1 MEKRFPRLKVL
12 ATSIVIMAVCILLL
26 FFQYLTGAKLFL
38 FNNVVSDG
46 VVQFYPQYYQLA
58 ELLEK
63 GQQLPTYIFSSGW
76 GNAIDLK
83 KIFDLFI
90 VMGGTEQ
97 IPYRIGLAIVL
108 KVLFAGGI
116 FSVYLYSTGKNRKT
130 CIIGGLAYA
139 FSAQVLIGGIWKNQ
153 GELAIIMAL
162 VLLVIECWKKKRSVW
177 NVLLTILTV
186 GIFCTQVS
194 LYFQLVYGF
203 VIIGYVVMTWWIG
216 YNQENKKRKIDKKIE
231 VFAGVVSVLIISVG
245 VWFLYSQLVSVFQ
258 SYRVQSGIAQWTEKW
273 KDTFTVHNIKEC
285 ITVYLRSLSPT
296 MLGVSGIE
304 MWYGEGPGAYCE
316 AGSYYCGLLMFLMV
330 PQAYGK
336 EKKRNIAYT
345 LLLTAVGILTFFP
358 AIRLVANG
366 FANTYFKLTRMFG
379 ILVILW
385 IAVQALHDVMEDR
398 DKLRL
403 KRLWITVAVLLFP
416 MIILSVWKYQG
427 KIYLQ
432 DMITV
437 LIFVLIYAVVLT
449 VYKKRKKEGKAL
461 KYCLVFLVCI
471 EVVTINYRF
480 INNTDAITAEEWE
493 NSYYQDGTI
502 EAVEEIKNKDNGF
515 FRVEKGY
522 RSGLLDDAGV
532 QGYYGTTYYA
542 GGVPA
547 QERTDFIVNLGLPA
561 LWNQRGYCGGAY
573 GNAAAEVLFAD
584 RYALAR
590 YDSCI
595 SHNYEKIG
603 QAGDINIF
611 KNENEFSIGFAYDAV
626 ITKEEFEKY
635 DYQDRRDIILQSCV
649 VENGS
654 SLLKEFDE
662 VKNLQTT
669 EAEPLR
675 SLEIENYEL
684 NTGINIEMIREN
696 ETVVVEVENAEE
708 ECLNV
713 VWSTPEE
720 AWKENRERIV
730 SIYEEYGRNELVL
743 DNQAGTTMF
752 VIQPF
757 STKELTTVDKVTIK
771 VYNTEDF
778 YKVYEQSVE
787 KLQESVLQ
795 LEEWSDTY
803 MKGNISVDSK
813 KLLYLS
819 IPYSKDWTY
828 LVDGEEVPAERVN
841 YAFTG
846 LVLEPGE
853 HEVEMIYG
861 R

>member
-12 ATSIVIMAVCILLL
+12 ATSTGIMAVCILFL
-26 FFQYLTGAKLFL
+26 FFKYLTGEKLFL
-38 FNNVVSDG
+38 FNHVVSDG

-76 GNAIDLK
+76 GNAIGLK

-162 VLLVIECWKKKRSVW
+162 FLLVIECWKKKRSVW

-194 LYFQLVYGF
+194 LYFQLVYGC

-216 YNQENKKRKIDKKIE
+216 YNQENKKRKLDKKIE
-231 VFAGVVSVLIISVG
+231 IFAGVVSVLIISVG
-245 VWFLYSQLVSVFQ
+245 VWFLYSQLVSIFQ

-296 MLGVSGIE
+296 ILGVSGIE

-437 LIFVLIYAVVLT
+437 LIFVLVYAVVLT
-449 VYKKRKKEGKAL
+449 VYKKREKEGRAL
-461 KYCLVFLVCI
+461 KYCLVFMVCI

-502 EAVEEIKNKDNGF
+502 EAVDKIKSQDDNF
-515 FRVEKGY
+515 YRVEKGY

-532 QGYYGTTYYA
+532 QGYYGTTYYI
-542 GGVPA
+542 GGVGNR
-547 QERTDFIVNLGLPA
+547 QQTELMVNLGMPA

-573 GNAAAEVLFAD
+573 GNAAAEALFAD
-584 RYALAR
+584 RYVLAR
-590 YDSCI
+590 YDECI
-595 SHNYEKIG
+595 SYNYQKVDKVGEV
-603 QAGDINIF
+603 NIF
-611 KNENEFSIGFAYDAV
+611 ENKNALPIGFTYESAISKD
-626 ITKEEFEKY
+626 EFEKNN
-635 DYQDRRDIILQSCV
+635 YQNRRDIILQSCV
-649 VENGS
+649 VENDS
-654 SLLKEFDE
+654 QLLKEIG
-662 VKNLQTT
+662 KAALQTT
-669 EAEPLR
+669 DIEPIRYVELK
-675 SLEIENYEL
+675 NYEL
-684 NTGINIEMIREN
+684 NTGISIDTIQED
-696 ETVVVEVENAEE
+696 ETVVVELENGEE

-720 AWKENRERIV
+720 AWQKNRERIV
-730 SIYEEYGRNELVL
+730 SIYEEMGKNELVL
-743 DNQAGTTMF
+743 NNQVGTTMF

-757 STKELTTVDKVTIK
+757 STTELTKVDKVTIK
-771 VYNTEDF
+771 VYNTQEY
-778 YKVYEQSVE
+778 YKVYEQSVA
-787 KLQESVLQ
+787 KLQSNELQ
-795 LEEWSDTY
+795 LETWSDTY
-803 MKGNISVDSK
+803 MKGKVSADGEKI
-813 KLLYLS
+813 LYLS
-819 IPYSKDWTY
+819 IPYNKKWTY
-828 LVDGEEVPAERVN
+828 LVDGKEVQAERVN

-846 LVLEPGE
+846 IVLDAGE
-853 HEVEMIYG
+853 HEVEMYFQK
-861 R
+861 